1 MSYTVRDK
9 ARFVHELTGY
19 TMKDCLVVLQAAEA
33 FDMQAFRN
41 NEAVKY
47 GKLFTV
53 EPYKIPERNRYDI
66 NTQKVAV
73 SRSHYALRVKLH
85 KMGEEVL
92 DEIEDE

>member
-1 MSYTVRDK
+1 MSYNVRDK

-19 TMKDCLVVLQAAEA
+19 TMKDCLAVLQAAEA

-47 GKLFTV
+47 GKLFTI
-53 EPYKIPERNRYDI
+53 EPYKIQQRNRYDI
-66 NTQKVAV
+66 NTGKVAV
-73 SRSHYALRVKLH
+73 SRQHYALRVRLH
-85 KMGEEVL
+85 KLGEEVL